1 MIEGHTLPQ
10 RELHTNGIA
19 TAFHLNNNTNLHV
32 SFKLVFTRSLQHGK
46 QTKLANK
53 YHIQQDP
60 YAQIIS
66 KRKEMVSCS
75 CSRLESEVL
84 SDSVDHEVVTLE
96 GLIEARTAI
105 FLIVDILF

>member
-1 MIEGHTLPQ
+1 MAEHDMTQPHGNRKEAAVKPD
-10 RELHTNGIA
+10 
-19 TAFHLNNNTNLHV
+19 
-32 SFKLVFTRSLQHGK
+32 KLQCRGK
-46 QTKLANK
+46 LFPSDTPL
-53 YHIQQDP
+53 
-60 YAQIIS
+60 QIIS

-105 FLIVDILF
+105 FLIVDIYKVPVH